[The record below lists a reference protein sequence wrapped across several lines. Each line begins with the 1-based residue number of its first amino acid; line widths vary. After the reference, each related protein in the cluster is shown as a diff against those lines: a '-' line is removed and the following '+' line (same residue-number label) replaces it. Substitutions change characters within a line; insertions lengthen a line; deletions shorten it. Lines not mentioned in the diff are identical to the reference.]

1 VKYLLTDR
9 AKKHVEGHFAQNA
22 KSGSIF
28 RQDYFPTIESLL
40 IYILDLEPIREIIQ
54 SEYSVAHLYKI
65 NALEYVGWEGVGKM
79 SDYPKAKVQEENRNG
94 YMTRFMEIE
103 DLPQTKFVNIVFK
116 YGLNGMIDME
126 MITVF
131 PGMYAPAFPSTSMT
145 KDDFQIASEFWDEH
159 ILLKK
164 ESGLNNTNT
173 F

>member
-1 VKYLLTDR
+1 MKYLLTDR

-28 RQDYFPTIESLL
+28 RPDYFPAVESLL
-40 IYILDLEPIREIIQ
+40 NYILDLEPIREIIQ

-79 SDYPKAKVQEENRNG
+79 SDYPKVKVQEENRNG
-94 YMTRFMEIE
+94 SMTRFMEVE
-103 DLPQTKFVNIVFK
+103 DLPQTKLVNVVFK
-116 YGLNGMIDME
+116 HCLNGME
-126 MITVF
+126 LITVF
-131 PGMYAPAFPSTSMT
+131 PGTYAPAFPNASMS

-164 ESGLNNTNT
+164 Q